1 MCRIEGDCTYLCDQ
15 ARSGRTCRDLR
26 RVPVVYTHQK
36 GSASRDDTPSPVNP
50 PTPTSSGT
58 YFTQRRR
65 PSNSGSRPSTRDG
78 QRLNPEII
86 IEIGS
91 KKGKG
96 SKYPSVSISTKGHKR
111 QSFGST
117 GSNDAAID
125 SGESEASYAVRT
137 GFPDAPLPPPAAFD
151 QPNTFLPTP
160 LASHGYYHRQTPS
173 ASSSQTPSLTVL
185 SEPDFDRSTGR
196 RNTRPSATVIHNSSP
211 IPASPTR
218 PQHGFSSGPY
228 KTKSIAPRDPLQV
241 AQTSTSINPLDYD
254 QYADYS
260 GSSRASSGIAETTRP
275 TKNSG
280 QRRKKASEDL
290 RYQED
295 VDQKKKEDLENDKHV
310 RFELGRYEA
319 REKER
324 AERAQAEKEKER
336 AALREE
342 ARERERA
349 ERAQAEKERERAALR
364 EEARERERAARAQ
377 AEKER
382 ERAALKEEERKRKK
396 LERLEQEKKE
406 LEDKRA
412 KERKKERSKPPTT
425 DYPTRPTNTRRM
437 SSLMTPQ
444 EQAEQKRLVE
454 ADSLIMQTEKQA
466 AEAREREERRA
477 AARQQQDSSTYYD
490 PRAGDRSLSNANAP
504 SKPRRDSVA
513 SAMRPSGLT
522 RTSSKRRPS
531 ISQPNP
537 PTVSAQPP
545 TDFSTRPSNSRAH
558 APPPLSFPKT
568 FNQDY
573 GRPPSARRP
582 SLTPDNPFSPGSVN
596 SPAAD
601 PWDLRN
607 MEPALPSARSSD
619 SRQHHGMQPR
629 GDPIIHGPTRPVR
642 RASDYVSA
650 FDDDDDGME
659 DYPPRFASRTGLSRS
674 DSRRKH

>member
-26 RVPVVYTHQK
+26 RVPAAYTHQK

-50 PTPTSSGT
+50 PTPTNSGA

-111 QSFGST
+111 QSFGSI

-125 SGESEASYAVRT
+125 SAESEASYAVRT
-137 GFPDAPLPPPAAFD
+137 GFPDAPLPPPAFD

-185 SEPDFDRSTGR
+185 SEPDYDRSTGR
-196 RNTRPSATVIHNSSP
+196 RNTRPSATVIHNSTP
-211 IPASPTR
+211 APASPTR
-218 PQHGFSSGPY
+218 PQNGFSSGPY
-228 KTKSIAPRDPLQV
+228 KTKSIVPRDPLQG
-241 AQTSTSINPLDYD
+241 AQTPTSTNPLDYD

-280 QRRKKASEDL
+280 QRRKKPSEDL

-324 AERAQAEKEKER
+324 AERAQAEKEKEQR

-342 ARERERA
+342 ARA
-349 ERAQAEKERERAALR
+349 
-364 EEARERERAARAQ
+364 RERAARAQ

-406 LEDKRA
+406 QEKKELEEKRA
-412 KERKKERSKPPTT
+412 KDRKKEKSKPPTT

-513 SAMRPSGLT
+513 STMRPSGLT
-522 RTSSKRRPS
+522 RTSSKHRPS
-531 ISQPNP
+531 ITQPNP

-545 TDFSTRPSNSRAH
+545 TDFSTRPSNPRAH

-582 SLTPDNPFSPGSVN
+582 SLTPDNPFSPSAVQ

-619 SRQHHGMQPR
+619 IRQHHGMQPR

-642 RASDYVSA
+642 RAPEYVSA
-650 FDDDDDGME
+650 FEDDDDGME